1 MPLGLESDMVYISNR
16 SLRLLLREDHQ
27 RAKGEAQGAIRRPRQ
42 GSGKSWGDLHQVA
55 LEEW

>member
-42 GSGKSWGDLHQVA
+42 GSGKSWG
-55 LEEW
+55 